1 MPYFML
7 IGAVVAKFASG
18 AETMFAR
25 LERPL
30 ELEERR
36 GGRGQFR
43 TRRKLIKH
51 GFQFNRMFV

>member
-25 LERPL
+25 LARPL
-30 ELEERR
+30 ERSVGVGEGSSAL
-36 GGRGQFR
+36 GGS
-43 TRRKLIKH
+43 LLNIVL
-51 GFQFNRMFV
+51 NCMFV

>member
-25 LERPL
+25 LARPL
-30 ELEERR
+30 ERSV
-36 GGRGQFR
+36 GVGRGR
-43 TRRKLIKH
+43 IVLGKC
-51 GFQFNRMFV
+51 